1 MANKNIFIAENMAST
16 KVGSYLRSGQQA
28 TAIENGLLV
37 TLDGLVTG
45 EADLYKTKAPTDKGD
60 VVYLVD
66 GVELQADEQLT
77 KGLHDFE
84 NPANKPFRLR
94 KPVVGDRFS
103 VSASAITA
111 LSGEVVVGNVAENAG
126 VGKLKEAAEATAG
139 ASLVCEIVAK
149 WNFGTLAIPMVRLE
163 VVEVL

>member
-28 TAIENGLLV
+28 TVIENGLLV
-37 TLDGLVTG
+37 TLDGLAG
-45 EADLYKTKAPTDKGD
+45 GLDLYKTKAPATKGD

-66 GVELQADEQLT
+66 GVEVQADEQLT

-111 LSGEVVVGNVAENAG
+111 LSGEVVVGNIVENAAAA
-126 VGKLKEAAEATAG
+126 KLKEAVTATAG
-139 ASLVCEIVAK
+139 TSLVCEVVAK
-149 WNFGTLAIPMVRLE
+149 WNFGTLAVPMVRLE
-163 VVEVL
+163 VKSTL